1 MRTRYRITP
10 EGRSSEPSEQ
20 ELARYRDPKRLV
32 YNYQIARDR
41 FHKKPLYKDPKAFLA
56 LLLIILVALLIAE
69 AAEKERAEQQ
79 QADPEEQVQP

>member
-56 LLLIILVALLIAE
+56 LLLIILVTLMIAE
-69 AAEKERAEQQ
+69 AAEKERAQQ
-79 QADPEEQVQP
+79 QSHPEEQVQP

>member
-32 YNYQIARDR
+32 YNYQVARDR

-56 LLLIILVALLIAE
+56 LLLIILVTLMIAE
-69 AAEKERAEQQ
+69 AAEKERAQQ
-79 QADPEEQVQP
+79 QSHPEEQVQP

>member
-56 LLLIILVALLIAE
+56 LLLIILVALLIVE

-79 QADPEEQVQP
+79 AYPEEQVQP

>member
-69 AAEKERAEQQ
+69 AAEKERARQQ
-79 QADPEEQVQP
+79 SHPEEQARP

>member
-32 YNYQIARDR
+32 YNYLIARDR

-56 LLLIILVALLIAE
+56 LLLIILVTLMIAE
-69 AAEKERAEQQ
+69 AAEKERAQQ
-79 QADPEEQVQP
+79 QSHPEEQVQP